1 MGFFKKPEV
10 VILKEDSSAEET
22 LAEMKEMCLEAHG
35 ELKKELENQ
44 IYILERGLKGEEEI
58 LFQLKYAGMDM
69 FVLRDVYFKVG
80 DLSAQIDFLIVT
92 PKINFIIEC
101 KNLYGD
107 ITIDNKGN
115 FVRCYQVNGRKIREG
130 IESPVSQNQRHMQ
143 VMKDLVMCGKGK
155 MTQYIINKSFESWN
169 KSLIVLANN
178 KTVLNDRFAPR
189 EIRNRVIRAD
199 ALVET
204 IKKIHSESTELA
216 QNLKDT
222 RARAE
227 DYFNHSMPV
236 ETDFTEKY
244 RIRLEE
250 QKKHYAKNR
259 GKTGLKE
266 NKTQQKAEI
275 IGEESTQNAE
285 INEASAEKTKKNN
298 LTETIDNRNEPLCP
312 RCNAKLVRRNSKYGA
327 FWGCS
332 NYPRCRYTE
341 SVKEDE

>member
-1 MGFFKKPEV
+1 M
-10 VILKEDSSAEET
+10 
-22 LAEMKEMCLEAHG
+22 
-35 ELKKELENQ
+35 
-44 IYILERGLKGEEEI
+44 
-58 LFQLKYAGMDM
+58 
-69 FVLRDVYFKVG
+69 
-80 DLSAQIDFLIVT
+80 
-92 PKINFIIEC
+92 
-101 KNLYGD
+101 
-107 ITIDNKGN
+107 
-115 FVRCYQVNGRKIREG
+115 RCYQVNGRKIREG

-155 MTQYIINKSFESWN
+155 MTQYIINKNFDSFF

-250 QKKHYAKNR
+250 QRQHYAKNR

-285 INEASAEKTKKNN
+285 TNEVSAEKTKKNN
-298 LTETIDNRNEPLCP
+298 LTETNDNRNEPLCP
-312 RCNAKLVRRNSKYGA
+312 RCNAKACSQKFKIRRFLGLLELSEVQIHRKRERG
-327 FWGCS
+327 
-332 NYPRCRYTE
+332 
-341 SVKEDE
+341 

>member
-107 ITIDNKGN
+107 ITIDNNGN

-155 MTQYIINKSFESWN
+155 MAQYIINKSFESWN

-227 DYFNHSMPV
+227 DYFNHSMSV

-250 QKKHYAKNR
+250 QKKHYTKNR

-285 INEASAEKTKKNN
+285 TNEASAEKTEKNN

>member
-155 MTQYIINKSFESWN
+155 MAQYIINKSFESWN

-250 QKKHYAKNR
+250 QRQHYAKNR

-275 IGEESTQNAE
+275 IGEESTRKAE
-285 INEASAEKTKKNN
+285 TGEASAEKTEKNN
-298 LTETIDNRNEPLCP
+298 LTETNDNRNEPLCP

-332 NYPRCRYTE
+332 NYPKCRYTE